1 LVDNGNREKCEQN
14 IRDVLVEHAD
24 LGAIVGLNARHG
36 PILLQVLKELDKLEK
51 LKLITFD
58 DADETLKGVE
68 DGHIYATL
76 AQDPYRYGYEAVTTL
91 ATLCSG
97 DETSLP
103 IVGRG
108 STYLSVEPIRRDNL
122 DDFRA
127 KLNSR
132 QKNSAKHETSRKSA

>member
-1 LVDNGNREKCEQN
+1 MS
-14 IRDVLVEHAD
+14 EHAD
-24 LGAIVGLNARHG
+24 LSAIVGLNARHG
-36 PILLQVLKELDKLEK
+36 PILLNVLKELDKLGK
-51 LKLITFD
+51 VKLITFD

-68 DGHIYATL
+68 DGYIYATL

-108 STYLSVEPIRRDNL
+108 STYLSAEAIRRENL

-127 KLNSR
+127 KLKSR
-132 QKNSAKHETSRKSA
+132 QKTATDRAEARRSA